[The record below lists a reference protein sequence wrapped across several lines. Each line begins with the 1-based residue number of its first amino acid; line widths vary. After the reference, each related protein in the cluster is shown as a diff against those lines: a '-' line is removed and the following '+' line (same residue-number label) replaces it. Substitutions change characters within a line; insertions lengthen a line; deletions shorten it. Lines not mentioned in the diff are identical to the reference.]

1 MNYMRLAASAVI
13 SAVALFAGEMAFI
26 ALMGSRIMAARQ
38 AAGLPEFVPQP
49 LLSILETLLTGAFIA
64 WLYVSVRPRYGTGP
78 KTAVVA
84 GVAAWGGL
92 VLLST
97 IHMIGEGL
105 GLPTSLLLTVAFVV
119 LPVFIAASL
128 VGAWF
133 YKE

>member
-1 MNYMRLAASAVI
+1 MRLTASAVI

-64 WLYVSVRPRYGTGP
+64 WLYVSIRPRYGSGP
-78 KTAVVA
+78 KTAVIA

-92 VLLST
+92 VMLST
-97 IHMIGEGL
+97 IHMIGEAL
-105 GLPTSLLLTVAFVV
+105 GLPTSLLLTVALVV

-128 VGAWF
+128 VGAWL

>member
-13 SAVALFAGEMAFI
+13 SAAALFAGEMAFI

-105 GLPTSLLLTVAFVV
+105 GLPASLLLTVAVVV
-119 LPVFIAASL
+119 LPVFIGASL
-128 VGAWF
+128 AGAWF